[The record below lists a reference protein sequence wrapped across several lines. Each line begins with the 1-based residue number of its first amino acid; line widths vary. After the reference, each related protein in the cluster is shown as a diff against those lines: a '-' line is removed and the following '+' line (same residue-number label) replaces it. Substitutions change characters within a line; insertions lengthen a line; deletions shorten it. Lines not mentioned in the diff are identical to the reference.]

1 MNINIINVIKE
12 KFMGFERG
20 GFFEYVLNIWII
32 FYIKYIGNE

>member
-20 GFFEYVLNIWII
+20 GGFFEYVLNI
-32 FYIKYIGNE
+32 